1 MIDSDFFVVEADG
14 QPPLLGLRACQEL
27 SLIKFVRTVDTASAN
42 AESILDEMP
51 ICLKALESSKESII
65 LKLIQ

>member
-1 MIDSDFFVVEADG
+1 MIYSDFFVVEAEG

-42 AESILDEMP
+42 AESILDEFAD
-51 ICLKALESSKESII
+51 LFEGLG
-65 LKLIQ
+65 